1 MNVSFDGLRRNAT
14 NSMNRLWD
22 VLNTVIDED
31 THQRIDID
39 LKKEIIEKFNQ
50 AAMFV
55 DTFNCL
61 YDDSVEGDMNNLSD
75 LSISRLKDL
84 EDLEEEED

>member
-1 MNVSFDGLRRNAT
+1 MNVNFDGLRRNAT
-14 NSMNRLWD
+14 YAMNKLHD
-22 VLNTVIDED
+22 ILNTVLDEN
-31 THQRIDID
+31 THQKIDND

-61 YDDSVEGDMNNLSD
+61 YDDSVDGDMND
-75 LSISRLKDL
+75 LSEKLCIDRLEEI
-84 EDLEEEED
+84 EDLEKEE